1 MLSHMIADTGTL
13 CLFSFILDINC
24 LVCFETKCDLD
35 KLCNN
40 KYALHRILC
49 RNLDLTRNRHRLLDL
64 T

>member
-1 MLSHMIADTGTL
+1 MLSHMNADTGTL

-35 KLCNN
+35 KLCHN
-40 KYALHRILC
+40 KYAQDMVQD
-49 RNLDLTRNRHRLLDL
+49 LDLTRNRHRLLDL